1 MMVGAAHSFLYRDGS
16 VRRTMRDR
24 GLKLA
29 MLPALLMVA
38 PAAHSAPLTGDAAAG
53 QGAFR
58 ACRGCHSVAPGKNGV
73 GPSLA
78 GVAGRESGTV
88 SGYNYSTAMK
98 SAHID
103 WDAAS
108 LDRFLASPQG
118 MVHGTKMFASVPNA
132 TTRRNIIAYL
142 ATLK

>member
-1 MMVGAAHSFLYRDGS
+1 
-16 VRRTMRDR
+16 MRDR

-29 MLPALLMVA
+29 VLPALLLVA

-78 GVAGRESGTV
+78 GVVGRESGTV
-88 SGYNYSTAMK
+88 SGYNCSTAMK

-118 MVHGTKMFASVPNA
+118 
-132 TTRRNIIAYL
+132 
-142 ATLK
+142 